1 MRGVWR
7 SQKVQVGGGGAGA
20 RTSIVG
26 ETYQPARDGVRRGVP
41 EQVLQVLLELL
52 LVLRRK
58 LMRCL
63 MRRLLRLLI
72 VSFIFSLKNEV
83 DFTVYIYITR

>member
-41 EQVLQVLLELL
+41 EQVLQGLWWVGGGGQ
-52 LVLRRK
+52 
-58 LMRCL
+58 
-63 MRRLLRLLI
+63 
-72 VSFIFSLKNEV
+72 
-83 DFTVYIYITR
+83 TRGGGAGP